1 MKVSVIIPVHNA
13 ENHITKCIENCKKQT
28 FQDFEV
34 LFIDDCSTDKT
45 AEIISDTKE
54 QDCRFRLFSLK
65 EHLHQG
71 YARNVGLQNSKGDY
85 IVFFDVDDEY
95 SPTFIEKMYNKI
107 TQDNADM
114 TACKFNVINEELK
127 LVENH
132 EFGMFTDFPKNF
144 HKGFNYSQ
152 IKQKNQLF
160 DKVNVVWDKIYDRN
174 FLKKHNIQFPEKNF
188 YKEDVIFT
196 FRCIFRA
203 NKISILNESLYT
215 YKINPQKY
223 NKSMFQ
229 KEEIF
234 DCFEMLIS
242 VEEDLKA
249 LKLFDKFNYAFM
261 NYEIYSLQYFYKIL
275 EQSFHE
281 EFFYKLQ
288 KSYEKYRNIPQKI
301 KDDDPVMC
309 SLLDKVLKA
318 KHFSK
323 EIDEYIKKF

>member
-13 ENHITKCIENCKKQT
+13 ENYIAKCIENCKKQT
-28 FQDFEV
+28 FNDFEV
-34 LFIDDCSTDKT
+34 LFVDDYSTDKT
-45 AEIISDTKE
+45 AEIISNEKK

-65 EHLHQG
+65 KHLHQG

-132 EFGMFTDFPKNF
+132 EFGMFTDFPKKF
-144 HKGFNYSQ
+144 YKGFNFSQ
-152 IKQKNQLF
+152 IKQKNELF
-160 DKVNVVWDKIYDRN
+160 NKANVVWDKIYDKN
-174 FLKKHNIQFPEKNF
+174 FLKKYNIQFPEDNF

-196 FRCIFRA
+196 LRCIFRA
-203 NKISILNESLYT
+203 KKISILNEFLYT

-223 NKSMFQ
+223 NQSEFP

-234 DCFEMLIS
+234 DCFEMFIS
-242 VEEDLKA
+242 VEEDLKS
-249 LKLFDKFNYAFM
+249 LNLFDKFNYAFM
-261 NYEIYSLQYFYKIL
+261 NYEIYSLQYYYKIL
-275 EQSFHE
+275 EQRFHE

-288 KSYEKYRNIPQKI
+288 KSYEKYKNIPQSVKN
-301 KDDDPVMC
+301 DDPVMYA
-309 SLLDKVLKA
+309 LLDKVLKT

-323 EIDEYIKKF
+323 RIDEYIKNF